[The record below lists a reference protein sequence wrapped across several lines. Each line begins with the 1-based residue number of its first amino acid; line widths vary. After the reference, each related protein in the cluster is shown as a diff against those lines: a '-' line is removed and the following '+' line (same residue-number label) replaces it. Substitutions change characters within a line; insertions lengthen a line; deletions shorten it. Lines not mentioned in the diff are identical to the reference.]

1 MAGTLIPK
9 GRRLRAAALL
19 LAVVALHGLLLQAIG
34 QRMGEPPEPPPLR
47 RMEAVF
53 TRSLEPAEPPP
64 PSAPPRPRRP
74 PARPAAAP
82 SPSPSMAASAAEGP
96 SQAVAE
102 SAPAFA
108 SVEASA
114 EPVAPPPETAVE
126 APPAAAAP
134 AVAETP
140 PFEWPPSTRLDYR
153 VTGDF
158 RGPLD
163 GWARV
168 QWIRDGERYQVQ
180 LDVEVGLVASRRMTS
195 DGTLTADGLKPR
207 RYEERTA
214 VMGRERRAGV
224 AFGPAALVLNDGS
237 ELALP
242 AGVQDSASQFVQLSF
257 LFTLQPSLLAIGR
270 HVDLPVALPRR
281 LDTWRYEVV
290 GEALVATPF
299 GAVPAW
305 HVRPHRPQAPER
317 AGGVMTAE
325 AWFAPSLQYL
335 PVRIHIADPRGAELD
350 LLIEQPPWQAG
361 PGR

>member
-1 MAGTLIPK
+1 
-9 GRRLRAAALL
+9 
-19 LAVVALHGLLLQAIG
+19 V
-34 QRMGEPPEPPPLR
+34 
-47 RMEAVF
+47 
-53 TRSLEPAEPPP
+53 
-64 PSAPPRPRRP
+64 
-74 PARPAAAP
+74 PARPAEAV
-82 SPSPSMAASAAEGP
+82 SPLAAASAPAPPTPAVSEP
-96 SQAVAE
+96 ALAVADPGPA
-102 SAPAFA
+102 SAPEATPPLSAADA
-108 SVEASA
+108 S
-114 EPVAPPPETAVE
+114 
-126 APPAAAAP
+126 PATPAP
-134 AVAETP
+134 ATAEAP

-153 VTGDF
+153 VSGDF

-195 DGTLTADGLKPR
+195 DGLLTPDGLTPR

-290 GEALVATPF
+290 GEALVPTPF

-335 PVRIHIADPRGAELD
+335 PVRIHISDPRGAELD